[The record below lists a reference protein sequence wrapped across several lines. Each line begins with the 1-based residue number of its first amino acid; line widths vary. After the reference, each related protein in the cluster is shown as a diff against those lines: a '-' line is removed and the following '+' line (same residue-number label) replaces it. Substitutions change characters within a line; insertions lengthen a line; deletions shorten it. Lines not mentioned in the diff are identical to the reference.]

1 MAGRKTRKGERDR
14 RDQGS
19 DTCSNL
25 VRSNEGLNQ
34 NRGFANEG
42 QGRTEDTLGRMHFI
56 TEGMREGNERN
67 LQNSDG
73 AHAPTGRQTNSG
85 FEEADG
91 ESGGGVVD
99 TSVVAPDTQGG
110 LSSIGVGGDI
120 RCPREVK

>member
-25 VRSNEGLNQ
+25 VRNNEGLNH

-42 QGRTEDTLGRMHFI
+42 QGRTEDTLGRMGFI
-56 TEGMREGNERN
+56 TEGTREGTERT

-73 AHAPTGRQTNSG
+73 TGVPVPQREGKPTAGLRRPMASR
-85 FEEADG
+85 A
-91 ESGGGVVD
+91 GV
-99 TSVVAPDTQGG
+99 
-110 LSSIGVGGDI
+110 
-120 RCPREVK
+120 